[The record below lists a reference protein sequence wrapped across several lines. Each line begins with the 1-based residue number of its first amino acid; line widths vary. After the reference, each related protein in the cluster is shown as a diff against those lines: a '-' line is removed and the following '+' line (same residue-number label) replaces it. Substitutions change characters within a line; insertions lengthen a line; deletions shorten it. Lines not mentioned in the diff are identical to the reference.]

1 MKFKSFVTTVMAILG
16 ITAWAKEDEKNVLTS
31 EQKEKL
37 KTMGFNDVFLQGFE
51 KALADDFKDEEGA
64 AAIAGA
70 QDTDAR
76 VAVLNGLL
84 AQTSQALA
92 TAQADLEAMKAEKK
106 GSEAILATKL
116 QEIQTLQGKVN
127 TLSALAEQDPGKGA
141 QRPAEGAQA
150 LNLDDDKQLG
160 GMQGIMFALDRPYN
174 LRAKAALLA
183 AQGIQ
188 MNTPVASSLDYETLK
203 ADLGAFYRVPWQQRL
218 QSFLMELPSLEKIFP
233 LQSGYQDL
241 ATLVNIWLGEF
252 SQADNTVSS
261 FDNVTKG
268 NYDFG
273 TETLRMF
280 DVMFAHKFTN
290 LKALEKNWLGSLN
303 REGSQV
309 IKWSFIEF
317 ILAETA
323 KKLHNEREQR
333 RINGIRK
340 DPDLNKPGRAME
352 AADGVYEF
360 IRKKVDGHL
369 DGNGKTVYQI
379 KPFALGK
386 ITPENIG
393 DLLYKGTSMIPA
405 VLRDSGSICCYLPSY
420 MVVWYDKY
428 NELHYGRNTDY
439 QGAIRT
445 VKEYP
450 SVKIVSVPNADGHER
465 IIWTMDG
472 NIQLFEDRPG
482 EMLNFN
488 LEQQDWTLKVW
499 SNWKESVWAV
509 AVGFKYNDKSKMG
522 YDRQMIFCTDYDL
535 SASTFIEAAP
545 DKNPDV
551 KLHTSVVTVANSTQF
566 AITDI
571 DNAEVGVPVVIKCG
585 SKEKGVTIAKSGKFS
600 LLTSA
605 WTPEVGETITL
616 MKRADGKFIELGR
629 GADLTGVMAF
639 AADAT
644 APSVEGGTEFVTD
657 ANTKATA
664 LTDLAGASKGV
675 TYTIY
680 GAGSTNATT
689 IANEGNFSLT
699 AAMTLSA
706 GKWIQLVKAA
716 DGKFYEVARG

>member
-16 ITAWAKEDEKNVLTS
+16 ITAWNQQDEKNILTA

-37 KTMGFNDVFLQGFE
+37 KTMGFNDVFVEGFE

-64 AAIAGA
+64 AAGAAG
-70 QDTDAR
+70 TDAR
-76 VAVLNGLL
+76 AAVLNGLL
-84 AQTSQALA
+84 AQTSQSLA
-92 TAQADLEAMKAEKK
+92 TAQDEIAQMKAQKTADDALLAKK
-106 GSEAILATKL
+106 V
-116 QEIQTLQGKVN
+116 QEIQSLQAKVN
-127 TLSALAEQDPGKGA
+127 ALSAMAEQDPGKGA
-141 QRPAEGAQA
+141 QRPTGAEANNF
-150 LNLDDDKQLG
+150 NLDDDKQLG
-160 GMQGIMFALDRPYN
+160 GMQGVMYGLDRPYN

-183 AQGIQ
+183 AQGIS

-273 TETLRMF
+273 TETLRMY

-309 IKWSFIEF
+309 IKWSFIEY

-333 RINGIRK
+333 RINGVRK
-340 DPDLNKPGRAME
+340 DPDFNKPGRAME

-360 IRKKVDGHL
+360 IRKKVDGHMEG
-369 DGNGKTVYQI
+369 DKTVYQI
-379 KPFALGK
+379 KPFKLGV

-393 DLLYKGTSMIPA
+393 EVIYQGTSMIPA
-405 VLRDSGSICCYLPSY
+405 VLRDSGTLCLYLPSY
-420 MVVWYDKY
+420 MLVWYDKY

-450 SVKIVSVPNADGHER
+450 SVKIVTVPNADGHQR
-465 IIWTMDG
+465 LIWTMDG

-509 AVGFKYNDKSKMG
+509 AVGFKYTDKTKMG
-522 YDRQMIFCTDYDL
+522 YDRQMIFTNEYDL
-535 SASTFIEAAP
+535 PASTFIEAAA

-551 KLHTSVVTVANSTQF
+551 KLHTSIITVANTTQLT
-566 AITDI
+566 ITDI
-571 DNAEVGVPVVIKCG
+571 ENAQVGVPVVIKCG
-585 SKEKGVTIAKSGKFS
+585 SVEKGVTIAKSGKFS
-600 LLTSA
+600 MLSAA
-605 WTPEVGETITL
+605 WTPAVGETITL

-629 GADLTGVMAF
+629 GADLTGVLAF

-644 APSVEGGTEFVTD
+644 TPSVAGATEFVTD
-657 ANTKATA
+657 ANTAATA
-664 LTDLAGASKGV
+664 ITDLQDAEKGV
-675 TYTIY
+675 IYTIY
-680 GAGSTNATT
+680 GAGSTNAST
-689 IANEGNFSLT
+689 IASAGNFSLT

-706 GKWIQLVKAA
+706 GKWIQLVKAG
-716 DGKFYEVARG
+716 DNKFYEVARG